1 MELSWQQR
9 LMSEPEWYEFSRWP
23 VVDLSIL
30 CPEERKQY
38 TRNQRIVSA
47 VLDGENL
54 ARVATRFGLS
64 NGRISTLMT
73 RCLGGPANAP
83 PALTMA
89 LLPHKRLQQSKRR
102 SPLAN
107 TRVDRGNRCAF
118 TYLLKSVEGLEEHLL
133 EHIRRFVERSS
144 NGQNLRPAA
153 FHKLFIAY
161 LESKAWP
168 SDVYPF
174 NSVSRGYPATSRYL
188 KHHIEQMILPKPPP
202 RVIQS
207 RSMPVSAFQE
217 IHIDEAHLDCK
228 GAVAVVLHGRMKP
241 VRLGRISVLVA
252 RDVGTGCFLA
262 VTIALKAH
270 PNAADVLAL
279 LEQMIQPW
287 VPLSLKTPGLSY
299 ASEHGF
305 PSALEE
311 AFCRPAFGIIR
322 LDNALAHLSHQ
333 VRRMVC
339 EHLCATCNFGL
350 PKNPKARA
358 MIEQAF
364 RRLNIDVHRFPST
377 TGSHPMDPS
386 RESVQRQKKPPFVS
400 LQALEEAVSVL
411 LTEYNHRPLANQG
424 AVTPMEQIE
433 YQMANHLLPLRA
445 SNVGPGLKPFQRMQ
459 QVTVRRAFTTDA
471 PRINFEGCQ
480 YQGNALHSAELINK
494 RVNIVFDV
502 RDIRTLEV
510 VTLDGRPLG
519 TVLAPRTWQRFAH
532 SVSVRKRINQMIREQ
547 VFSARDPLVDY
558 FNYTAAHVQLP
569 KEALTYVR
577 LDRENERSAI
587 LMSEVEEPT
596 SGDRQSVDSSLRAA
610 LKRLPDWTPAMAKKR
625 R

>member
-1 MELSWQQR
+1 MDLSWRQR
-9 LMSEPEWYEFSRWP
+9 LLSEPEWYEFSRWP
-23 VVDLSIL
+23 VIDLTIFNS
-30 CPEERKQY
+30 EERRQY
-38 TRNQRIVSA
+38 ARNQHIVAA
-47 VLDGENL
+47 VLDGEVL
-54 ARVATRFGLS
+54 AHVANRFDLS
-64 NGRISTLMT
+64 TGRISTLMT

-83 PALTMA
+83 PALTTA
-89 LLPHKRLQQSKRR
+89 LLPHKRLQQSERR
-102 SPLAN
+102 SALPN
-107 TRVDRGNRCAF
+107 TRVDSGNRCAF

-133 EHIRRFVERSS
+133 KHIRWFVERSS
-144 NGQNLRPAA
+144 RGQNLKPAA
-153 FHKLFIAY
+153 FHGLFIAY

-168 SDVYPF
+168 TNVYPF
-174 NSVSRGYPATSRYL
+174 NTVSRGYPATSRYL
-188 KHHIEQMILPKPPP
+188 KHHIEQMTLPKQPP

-217 IHIDEAHLDCK
+217 IQIDEAHLDCK
-228 GAVAVVLHGRMKP
+228 GAVAVVLRGRMKP
-241 VRLGRISVLVA
+241 VRLGRISVLLA

-262 VTIALKAH
+262 GTIALTAH

-287 VPLSLKTPGLSY
+287 VPLSLKAPGLSY
-299 ASEHGF
+299 ASELGF
-305 PSALEE
+305 PSALGE

-333 VRRMVC
+333 VRRMAC

-386 RESVQRQKKPPFVS
+386 RETVQRQKKPPYVS
-400 LQALEEAVSVL
+400 LLALEEAVSVL
-411 LTEYNHRPLANQG
+411 LTEFNHRPLANQG

-459 QVTVRRAFTTDA
+459 QATVRRAFTTDA

-480 YQGNALHSAELINK
+480 YQGDALHSADLINK

-519 TVLAPRTWQRFAH
+519 TVLAPRPWQRYAH

-577 LDRENERSAI
+577 LDRENKQSDTPV
-587 LMSEVEEPT
+587 SEAEEPDP
-596 SGDRQSVDSSLRAA
+596 SDRQSVDSSLTAA